1 MIYYLYKKTHRD
13 TGLQYLGQT
22 MQNPHEYKGSGVRW
36 INHIKKHGYNVDTEI
51 LLETQNKENLSKMGI
66 YYSELWNIVEDKDWA
81 NLKPEI
87 GDGGGAKWKPDTY
100 AKRSLTMSKKTHEEK
115 AESKAK
121 EITSR
126 SKKSSE
132 EKKESKVK
140 RQNTWAKKTLAE
152 MELINHKRQE
162 TFLAKSP
169 EEKESVYK
177 AKSNASKKRFANM
190 TNEEKSNYVKNSFC
204 HPDSYTP
211 ERSKKISE
219 SLTGRMLSDDHK
231 KNVSIGGTRYKN
243 SLTLE
248 EKTIKYGKANSGKT
262 WKLIEGKRVWM
273 DKENQNY

>member
-22 MQNPHEYKGSGVRW
+22 TQNPHEYKGSGVRW

-66 YYSELWNIVEDKDWA
+66 YYSELWNIVENKDWA

-87 GDGGGAKWKPDTY
+87 GDGGGAKWKLDTY

-132 EKKESKVK
+132 EKKQSKVK

-169 EEKESVYK
+169 EEKESMYK
-177 AKSNASKKRFANM
+177 AKSNARKKIFDSM
-190 TNEEKSNYVKNSFC
+190 TDEEKSNYVKDRC
-204 HPDSYTP
+204 CRPDTYTP
-211 ERSKKISE
+211 ERSKNISDA
-219 SLTGRMLSDDHK
+219 LTGTIRTNESKKKQSNSRKELAKHMTIEERKQFFGGHNKGKPWTEARRAAHK
-231 KNVSIGGTRYKN
+231 KKEEVS
-243 SLTLE
+243 
-248 EKTIKYGKANSGKT
+248 
-262 WKLIEGKRVWM
+262 
-273 DKENQNY
+273 